1 MAGVAQLVRAPDCDS
16 GGREF
21 KSHHSPQIFW
31 QRGRVMIKSNTQ
43 ISNTMRFLSSDM
55 VTKAASGH
63 PGMPMGMADVMSVL
77 FLEFLQYNI
86 DDPSWINR
94 DRFILSAGHG
104 SALLYS
110 TLHLMGSKHFTMEE
124 LKSFRQKGSI
134 TAGHPEYSLKHG
146 IEATTGPLGQGIA
159 NAVGI
164 ALSEKVANS
173 KFPKIIDHYT
183 YVMAGDGCLMEGIS
197 HEVLSLAGS
206 LSLNKLILFWDN
218 NNITIDGKLSD
229 YDKTNTKQRFLSYN
243 WNYIA
248 IDGHNQDEIRQ
259 AIVDAQKSNKPVIID
274 CKTIIGKGSS
284 VEGTAKAHG
293 SPLTKEDIVNA
304 KKALGFESQEEFFVN
319 KEIYDIFAEKKAN
332 MHNVQNLWKQN
343 LTQSPTAKE
352 FKELLNKDAQE
363 AKIIDALNSYI
374 EEMKK
379 NKSNMATRTAFGN
392 VIEKVLGVSNLFFGG
407 SADLTPSVNTK
418 SEQFSKTIT
427 FDDFNGNYL
436 RYGIREHG
444 MFSIMNG
451 IALHGLYIPYGG
463 TFLAFIDYCH
473 SSLRMSSIM
482 GLKSLYILTHD
493 SIGLG
498 EDGPTHQP
506 IEHLSMLN
514 YRLNTIIIRPADILE
529 TIEGFKLFLKTK
541 HTPFVLALSRQSL
554 PFISHNKT
562 PNISK
567 GAYILKPQENY
578 DFNIIAS
585 GSEVHLALEVAKN
598 LAEQGI
604 KTQVVSMPSVV
615 LFLKQNKE
623 EREKIVKFDDKN
635 VVIEA
640 SSLGRYSEV
649 VNIEKALM
657 FGIFEYGISAPI
669 QDVYKHFGLTIE
681 DITKKI
687 LDSNIK

>member
-1 MAGVAQLVRAPDCDS
+1 MIQGVVSSSLITRPKFFVK
-16 GGREF
+16 GG
-21 KSHHSPQIFW
+21 K
-31 QRGRVMIKSNTQ
+31 GKTMTKSNLK
-43 ISNTMRFLSSDM
+43 ISNTIRFLSSDM
-55 VTKAASGH
+55 VTKAGSGH
-63 PGMPMGMADVMSVL
+63 PGMPMGMAEVMSVL

-86 DDPSWINR
+86 SDPSWINR
-94 DRFILSAGHG
+94 DRFVLSAGHG

-124 LKSFRQKGSI
+124 LKNFRQKGSI
-134 TAGHPEYSLKHG
+134 TAGHPEYSLTHG

-159 NAVGI
+159 NAVGM

-173 KFPKIIDHYT
+173 KFSEIINHYT

-197 HEVLSLAGS
+197 HEILSLAGS
-206 LSLNKLILFWDN
+206 LNLNKLILFWDN

-243 WNYIA
+243 WNYIS

-259 AIVDAQKSNKPVIID
+259 AIISAKKSDKPVVID

-284 VEGTAKAHG
+284 VEGTEKCHG
-293 SPLTKEDIVNA
+293 SPLSKEDIKNA

-319 KEIYDIFAEKKAN
+319 QEVYDSFAEKQLKMQEA
-332 MHNVQNLWKQN
+332 QNLWKEN
-343 LTQSPTAKE
+343 LEKNPKAQE
-352 FKELLNKDAQE
+352 FKEFLNKEKQE
-363 AKIIDALNSYI
+363 EKIITVLNSYA
-374 EEMKK
+374 EEVK
-379 NKSNMATRTAFGN
+379 NTKQSLATRAAFGN
-392 VIEKVLGVSNLFFGG
+392 VIEKVLGASNLFFGG
-407 SADLTPSVNTK
+407 SADLTSSVNTK
-418 SEQFSKTIT
+418 SEKFSKTIT

-436 RYGIREHG
+436 RYGVREHG
-444 MFSIMNG
+444 MFSVMNG

-482 GLKSLYILTHD
+482 GLRSLYIFTHD

-506 IEHLSMLN
+506 VEHLSMLN
-514 YRLNTIIIRPADILE
+514 HRLDTITIRPADILE
-529 TIEGFKLFLKTK
+529 IIESFKLFLKTK
-541 HTPFVLALSRQSL
+541 NTPFVLVLSRQSL
-554 PFISHNKT
+554 PFISPKQT
-562 PNISK
+562 PDISK
-567 GAYILKPQENY
+567 GAYILKSQEDY
-578 DFNIIAS
+578 EFNIIAS
-585 GSEVHLALEVAKN
+585 GSEVHLALEVAEN
-598 LAEQGI
+598 LEKQGI
-604 KTQVVSMPSVV
+604 KIRVVSMPSIF

-635 VVIEA
+635 IVIEA

-649 VNIEKALM
+649 VNIQKALM
-657 FGIFEYGISAPI
+657 FGVFEYGISAPMK
-669 QDVYKHFGLTIE
+669 DVYKHFGLTAE

-687 LDSNIK
+687 LEFKAKNK